1 MMKLVED
8 KEKWWGES
16 WCRLSSAVEL
26 GNFFLFENELDD
38 LSSEDKLENLSPL
51 SKNKLEDFSFL
62 FKNDFPLGE
71 VEAAP
76 LDLCSRAAPKLFVHM
91 TELFLLF
98 LSDPGPIIVYPC
110 Q

>member
-1 MMKLVED
+1 M
-8 KEKWWGES
+8 
-16 WCRLSSAVEL
+16 EL

-76 LDLCSRAAPKLFVHM
+76 LDLCSRAAAKLVLHV
-91 TELFLLF
+91 TEHFF
-98 LSDPGPIIVYPC
+98 CYFHFK
-110 Q
+110 

>member
-26 GNFFLFENELDD
+26 GDFSLFENELDD
-38 LSSEDKLENLSPL
+38 LSSAKKLENLSSL
-51 SKNKLEDFSFL
+51 SENKLEDFSSL
-62 FKNDFPLGE
+62 FENDFPLGE
-71 VEAAP
+71 EEANP

-110 Q
+110 H